1 MTASDSELII
11 ELDAPRELVFK
22 VWTTPEGMLE
32 WWGPTFC
39 PSKQVNM
46 DVRPGGR
53 WRCCLDSEVYGGDLW
68 QNGVFR
74 EVKPYDLLVFTFV
87 WEAEGDMG
95 VENTVTIRFFDEAG
109 KTRMHFRQAP
119 FTAVAQRDANNGG
132 WSNMFNR
139 LEDYLKKVNYANRFA
154 DRTS

>member
-1 MTASDSELII
+1 
-11 ELDAPRELVFK
+11 
-22 VWTTPEGMLE
+22 MLE

-95 VENTVTIRFFDEAG
+95 VDNTVTIRFFDEAG